1 MLEYFGYI
9 DPSIFATMFAVI
21 VAGLVTV
28 AASMKIFWARITNKL
43 RK

>member
-9 DPSIFATMFAVI
+9 DPSIFATIFAIVI
-21 VAGLVTV
+21 AGFVTV
-28 AASMKIFWARITNKL
+28 TASVKIFWARISNKL